1 MSDRGVGLADEHS
14 GPWANLQDTTVSKAR
29 RFRLPLIDHIWRVRG
44 ELPLDEPLDASDAF
58 ARLEPLFQTH
68 GTVFAVDEGTLTYT
82 KRNPAAQDPL
92 ATFTRGQLQLASQG
106 HSSVLRY
113 DLLSTALLLCFL
125 APLLF
130 LGFAQIAVGL
140 NAWEA
145 ASIEASKK
153 AEKDEEKSKPV
164 KQLNPVDVFL
174 GAPAPEDPAKKKE
187 KEKDKDKGRHSP
199 TPAYVLAGL
208 FFAIY
213 LVGRF
218 LEPWLIR
225 RRLHKALSPAG

>member
-1 MSDRGVGLADEHS
+1 M
-14 GPWANLQDTTVSKAR
+14 
-29 RFRLPLIDHIWRVRG
+29 
-44 ELPLDEPLDASDAF
+44 
-58 ARLEPLFQTH
+58 FQTS
-68 GTVFAVDEGTLTYT
+68 GTAYAVENDTLTYT

-92 ATFTRGQLQLASQG
+92 ATFTRGRLQFASQG
-106 HSSVLRY
+106 RSSVLRY
-113 DLLSTALLLCFL
+113 DLSSTALLLCFL

-130 LGFAQIAVGL
+130 LGFAQVAVGL
-140 NAWEA
+140 NAWDK
-145 ASIEASKK
+145 ASVEASKK
-153 AEKDEEKSKPV
+153 AEEDEEKSKPA

-187 KEKDKDKGRHSP
+187 KEKDKGRHSP

-213 LVGRF
+213 LVGRV

-225 RRLHKALSPAG
+225 RRLRKALSRA